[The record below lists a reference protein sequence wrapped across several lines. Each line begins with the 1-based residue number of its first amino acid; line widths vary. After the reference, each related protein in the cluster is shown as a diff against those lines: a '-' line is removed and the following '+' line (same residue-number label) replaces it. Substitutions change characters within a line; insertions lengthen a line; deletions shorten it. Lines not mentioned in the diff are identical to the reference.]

1 MCCVSHSNSRAI
13 VAKWRGNCTL
23 VHAAKRCVMAAANRL
38 AGHLAHF
45 KVPKFFHFTN
55 EFPVTVTG
63 KVRKVEMREMA
74 KKMLGL

>member
-1 MCCVSHSNSRAI
+1 MTGELNSCSLQNR
-13 VAKWRGNCTL
+13 
-23 VHAAKRCVMAAANRL
+23 MATTNRL

-74 KKMLGL
+74 KKILGL

>member
-1 MCCVSHSNSRAI
+1 MVECCCLPPPPHKCTCAHHRAT
-13 VAKWRGNCTL
+13 GL
-23 VHAAKRCVMAAANRL
+23 
-38 AGHLAHF
+38 LAHF

-74 KKMLGL
+74 KKILEVQDAKRR

>member
-1 MCCVSHSNSRAI
+1 MLLLA
-13 VAKWRGNCTL
+13 TL
-23 VHAAKRCVMAAANRL
+23 ASLLHAHDRVT
-38 AGHLAHF
+38 GSLAHF

-74 KKMLGL
+74 KKILELQDAKQR

>member
-1 MCCVSHSNSRAI
+1 VCCVLRSHYSRAI
-13 VAKWRGNCTL
+13 LSDGGIAL
-23 VHAAKRCVMAAANRL
+23 MFAAKQCLMAAANGL

-74 KKMLGL
+74 KKILGL